1 MFGREESTYIDA
13 APEAVFCY
21 VADIRRHAEWA
32 AQALNVIMEPG
43 LEHGPG
49 TTFSSTV
56 RIGRGRITARSRVIS
71 EEPPV
76 RFIYECRDLW
86 GHYRWSMVL
95 QAEGTGTRLTQ
106 RMERLQAPLW
116 VCLIQ
121 ANFLWPLLGRPSILK
136 GLANIKAHLEAS
148 KLTGESDVEDL

>member
-1 MFGREESTYIDA
+1 MFGREESISIEA

-32 AQALNVIMEPG
+32 AQALNIIVERGP
-43 LEHGPG
+43 EHGPG

-56 RIGRGRITARSRVIS
+56 RIGRGRIIAHGRIIT
-71 EEPPV
+71 EEAPV

-86 GHYRWSMVL
+86 GHYRWSMIL

-106 RMERLQAPLW
+106 GMERLQAPLW

-121 ANFLWPLLGRPSILK
+121 ANFLWPLLGRPSVRN
-136 GLANIKAHLEAS
+136 GLANIKARLEAS
-148 KLTGESDVEDL
+148 KLAGESDVEGR

>member
-1 MFGREESTYIDA
+1 MFGREESTYIEA

-21 VADIRRHAEWA
+21 VADIRRHVEWA
-32 AQALNVIMEPG
+32 AQPLNIKVEPSP
-43 LEHGPG
+43 EHGSG

-56 RIGRGRITARSRVIS
+56 RIGRGRFIAQGRVII

-76 RFIYECRDLW
+76 RYIYECRDFS

-95 QAEGTGTRLTQ
+95 QAEGAGTRLTQ
-106 RMERLQAPLW
+106 RMERLHAPWW

-121 ANFLWPLLGRPSILK
+121 ANVLWPLHGRPSVQK
-136 GLANIKAHLEAS
+136 GLANIKTHLEAS
-148 KLTGESDVEDL
+148 NPG